1 MEPPGQSPAAQ
12 TLLGPTGTVGEPEV
26 DAYVQ
31 FRLGLP
37 YTGTVFQSGLFLLQG
52 KCTKN
57 TCFWYIL
64 EQQDARAQPADGHLR
79 PL

>member
-37 YTGTVFQSGLFLLQG
+37 YTGTVFQSGP
-52 KCTKN
+52 
-57 TCFWYIL
+57 
-64 EQQDARAQPADGHLR
+64 ASRRAPPAFVKKLIGEV
-79 PL
+79 PF